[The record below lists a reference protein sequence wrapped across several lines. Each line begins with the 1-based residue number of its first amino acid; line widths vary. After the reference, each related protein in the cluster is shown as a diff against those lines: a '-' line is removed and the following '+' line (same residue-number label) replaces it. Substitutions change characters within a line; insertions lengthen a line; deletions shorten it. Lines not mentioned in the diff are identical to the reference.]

1 MYPWFACDKG
11 KHYPVPHGGPAH
23 RAEGDYGNTI
33 LKTVL
38 WCLAVFC
45 GLLLA
50 SAVAVPF
57 VIDEEARKDAIS
69 AELEEHLDARVDI
82 TGDVSVSLLPR
93 PKLKLRDVRIRP
105 AEERSAPTS
114 FMQIAEAELDISLS
128 ALLSGDPAFERVHLR
143 TPRLSLASP
152 GEDALNRV
160 LTLAGEWMRKL
171 EGLRPLHLEI
181 SGGEALFLGSQE
193 ERRRLA
199 DSVALTV
206 RVPESGTPLRFEGRG
221 RLRERMHSFSLA
233 VGQSSAE
240 QRRAF
245 DLSWSSAEYG
255 EAQAR
260 LQGEILL
267 SGDERQLSGQ
277 LTAEI
282 EDLEQVFAN
291 PPEQVQALPSSLE
304 AELSSNFEELQAD
317 IGQLRLGDMDASG
330 ELQVRFARIPAF
342 DLRLD
347 MPQLDLASWLAR
359 LNGRGQ
365 SLLQGILDRQLD
377 GRLRLR
383 ADSARFMGDLIQD
396 LRLDATLAPGAAL
409 VERLEAS
416 APGGSSLQ
424 LTGTLSP
431 GAQALEFEGNLEGQ
445 TGNLRDFLTWLD
457 MEIGHIPGERL
468 RHADVTTAFQYS
480 RDLLQFTGLELDL
493 DVSRLTGGLAIAL
506 RERPGLGLGLEIDR
520 LNLDGYLPRDN
531 AGPAE
536 KAERLR
542 QDLAAL
548 GALLNRFDANL
559 DLHAGRLTYL
569 GERLSD
575 LKLSGQLQGGELSLE
590 QLRIGNLAGLD
601 ASLSGRLDNL
611 AEVPRLSDTQFE
623 LELSRPEQLA
633 ETFDLPF
640 PNYFGRLG
648 ALTANG
654 ILDGP
659 LNDLS
664 INSDMALGEASLF
677 FSAQLFGGEEG
688 NALSNGKLD
697 LSGLTG
703 RQLGDWL
710 DLAADNSV
718 RQLPELH
725 VASNFSLEEGLWEYD
740 TRLESESA
748 SLHLEGTT
756 EDIDI
761 GYPVTTFRFEFMH
774 PESAV
779 VLPRL
784 LERSDEQL
792 PRIEARGQAEASPRA
807 IEVEESELSL
817 NGDSLELGG
826 ELIFSG
832 RRPEIN
838 LALQGDRLDLASLQA
853 FLPPAD
859 TAEPE
864 NSEWPDAPLP
874 LGFLRDYQGR
884 LDVNLQR
891 LETSWQPL
899 ESLRL
904 SAGVTDNRLQF
915 EELSA
920 EVLDGRFSA
929 TGSLLADSTGNYD
942 VELEG
947 DLAEVSAS
955 SLSSSLFGDTRLAG
969 RFDLPFSLSTDGESI
984 TRMLRNLGGS
994 AALSGRLRLPAGDQE
1009 AEMPTGIGETSPNT
1023 LFALLDYPAEAT
1035 GNLQI
1040 ESGRVTSQDLQLS
1053 GPKRQLLLRGLLA
1066 DLPRRQIR
1074 ATAELFEENEDT
1086 PEAIMDIIGPL
1097 GEPAFRWQ
1105 RFGRSLSQ
1113 SSPQNARVLEQTERP
1128 AAQ

>member
-1 MYPWFACDKG
+1 MYPWFACGKG
-11 KHYPVPHGGPAH
+11 KHYPVAHGGPAH

-33 LKTVL
+33 LKIVL

-50 SAVAVPF
+50 GAVVVPF

-69 AELEEHLDARVDI
+69 AELEGHLDARVDI

-93 PKLKLRDVRIRP
+93 PQLQLQDVRIRP
-105 AEERSAPTS
+105 QEERSAPTS

-128 ALLSGDPAFERVHLR
+128 ALLSGDPAFERVHLQ

-152 GEDALNRV
+152 DDDALDRV
-160 LTLAGEWMRKL
+160 LALADEWMRKL
-171 EGLRPLHLEI
+171 EGLRPLHLEV
-181 SGGEALFLGSQE
+181 SGGEAVFLGSRKD
-193 ERRRLA
+193 RRTLA
-199 DSVALTV
+199 DDVALTV

-221 RLRERMHSFSLA
+221 RLREKMHRFSLA

-245 DLSWSSAEYG
+245 DLSWSSPEYG

-260 LQGEILL
+260 LQGAILL
-267 SGDERQLSGQ
+267 SGDERRLSGQ

-282 EDLEQVFAN
+282 EDLEQMFAN
-291 PPEQVQALPSSLE
+291 PPEEAQALPSSLE
-304 AELSSNFEELQAD
+304 ARVSTNFEELQAD
-317 IGQLRLGDMDASG
+317 IGQLRLGGMDTSG
-330 ELQVRFARIPAF
+330 EVELRFARIPAF

-359 LNGRGQ
+359 LDGRGQ
-365 SLLQGILDRQLD
+365 TLLQGILDRQLD
-377 GRLRLR
+377 GRLRIT
-383 ADSARFMGDLIQD
+383 ADSARFMGDLVQD
-396 LRLDATLAPGAAL
+396 LRLDATLAPGTAL

-416 APGGSSLQ
+416 PPGGSNLQ
-424 LTGTLSP
+424 LTGTLSS

-445 TGNLRDFLTWLD
+445 TGNLRDFLTWLG
-457 MEIGHIPGERL
+457 METDRIPGERL

-480 RDLLQFTGLELDL
+480 RDLLQFTDLELRL

-506 RERPGLGLGLEIDR
+506 RDRPGLGLGLEIDR
-520 LNLDGYLPRDN
+520 LNLDGYLPRDS
-531 AGPAE
+531 AGPVE

-548 GALLNRFDANL
+548 GTLLNRFDANL
-559 DLHAGRLTYL
+559 DLHAERLSYL

-575 LKLSGQLQGGELSLE
+575 LRISGQLQGGELTLE
-590 QLRIGNLAGLD
+590 QLQIGDLAGLG
-601 ASLSGRLDNL
+601 ANLSGRLDNL

-633 ETFDLPF
+633 ETLGLPF

-648 ALTANG
+648 TLTANG

-659 LNDLS
+659 LNDVS
-664 INSDMALGEASLF
+664 VNSDMALGEASLF
-677 FSAQLFGGEEG
+677 FSARLSGGEEG
-688 NALSNGKLD
+688 SALSNGKLD

-710 DLAADNSV
+710 GLAADNPV
-718 RQLPELH
+718 HRLPELH
-725 VASNFSLEEGLWEYD
+725 VASNFSLDAGLWEYD
-740 TRLESESA
+740 TRVESESA

-756 EDIDI
+756 EDVDI
-761 GYPVTTFRFEFMH
+761 GYPVTAFHFEFMH

-779 VLPRL
+779 VLSRVL
-784 LERSDEQL
+784 GRTGEQL
-792 PRIEARGQAEASPRA
+792 PRVEARGQAEASPRA
-807 IEVEESELSL
+807 IELGESELSL
-817 NGDSLELGG
+817 NRDTLELGG
-826 ELIFSG
+826 ELVFSG

-838 LALQGDRLDLASLQA
+838 LNLKGDSLDLPSLQA

-859 TAEPE
+859 AVEPA
-864 NSEWPDAPLP
+864 SSAWPDAPLP
-874 LGFLRDYQGR
+874 LGFLRGYQGR
-884 LDVNLQR
+884 LDLSLQR

-899 ESLRL
+899 ENLRL
-904 SAGVTDNRLQF
+904 SAEMADNRLQL
-915 EELSA
+915 EELSV
-920 EVLDGRFSA
+920 EVLGGRFSA
-929 TGSLLADSTGNYD
+929 TGNLLADSTGNYD

-947 DLAEVSAS
+947 DLAEVSAA
-955 SLSSSLFGDTRLAG
+955 SLSAPLFGDTRLDG
-969 RFDLPFSLSTDGESI
+969 RLDLPFSLSTDGESI

-994 AALSGRLRLPAGDQE
+994 VDLSGRLRLPADDQE
-1009 AEMPTGIGETSPNT
+1009 AEMPTGVGETSPNT
-1023 LFALLDYPAEAT
+1023 LFTLLDYPAEAA

-1040 ESGRVTSQDLQLS
+1040 DSGRVTSQGLQLS
-1053 GPKRQLLLRGLLA
+1053 GTKRYLVFRGLLA

-1086 PEAIMDIIGPL
+1086 PEAIMDIVGPL
-1097 GEPAFRWQ
+1097 GDPAFRWQ
-1105 RFGRSLSQ
+1105 KFGRSLSQ
-1113 SSPQNARVLEQTERP
+1113 SSPQNARVLEQTKRP